1 MLTGKAIVIV
11 SPQSWGKMFVSKH
24 HYAVE
29 LAKAGN
35 EVYFLNPPSGKSG
48 SRLSISAHPEI
59 SGLFLVSH
67 RLWFPYSLKF
77 HASRVFHLLMKGHI
91 KAILKKI
98 GKPIDMVWSFDL
110 GNTIPF
116 SFFPAASIK
125 VFLPVDE
132 PVTRAAIDS
141 AKGADLLFSVT
152 REILDKYKQ
161 FGIPSFFI
169 NHGVSDK
176 FLAVDP
182 VGDRSGGP
190 VRVGFSG
197 NLLRPDIDRE
207 TLMTIISGHPEIEF
221 ECWGAYEM
229 KHANMG
235 GQDNEE
241 TRALLSFLKERRN
254 VILHGAVA
262 SDLLPQAYS
271 RMDAFLICY
280 DIARDQSKGTNYH
293 KLMEFISTGKV
304 VISNNVTTYKDM
316 PNLVV
321 MPASRESNAELP
333 NLFRTVIEQL
343 ETFNA
348 PALMQERRTFAQ
360 NHRYSRNLEKMDS
373 ILSTTVSANL

>member
-1 MLTGKAIVIV
+1 MKA
-11 SPQSWGKMFVSKH
+11 
-24 HYAVE
+24 
-29 LAKAGN
+29 
-35 EVYFLNPPSGKSG
+35 
-48 SRLSISAHPEI
+48 R
-59 SGLFLVSH
+59 
-67 RLWFPYSLKF
+67 
-77 HASRVFHLLMKGHI
+77 
-91 KAILKKI
+91 
-98 GKPIDMVWSFDL
+98 
-110 GNTIPF
+110 
-116 SFFPAASIK
+116 
-125 VFLPVDE
+125 DE

-141 AKGADLLFSVT
+141 VKGADLLFSVS

-161 FGIPSFFI
+161 FGIPSYFI

-360 NHRYSRNLEKMDS
+360 NHRYSRNLEKMDA